1 MLRIIVIGNCT
12 SLVIGS
18 CLRVLRPHDRVT
30 AFFPER
36 DSIPSADGA
45 GNRVKDRFVRR
56 LERIAPRLTR
66 RWLHLP
72 IRAAEDL
79 AKTEFD
85 YAFASAHLAGSD
97 LLKSVRSRTPLILW
111 PNLVFPGFH
120 PDCTYLAVDGRK
132 ARSPMGDYHSRIVTA
147 AYAAGLST
155 GETAR
160 LFNKLV
166 YVRLGYLKRFALAK
180 SALAE
185 DFARHGYDFASVEG
199 EWMNAGA
206 FMHTINHP
214 KLPVCA
220 SISRQMLSKAGLE
233 FRDVNLCD
241 EVQDELANMPR
252 WPVYPEIAAPLGI
265 SGSTSFKT
273 SLYGSFAGRVM
284 PLSEYV
290 ESSFAR
296 YREDGFNSASFAR
309 LEAVSVAVRSI
320 GL

>member
-1 MLRIIVIGNCT
+1 VLRIIVIGNCT
-12 SLVIGS
+12 SLVIGD
-18 CLRVLRPHDRVT
+18 CLRALRPHDRIT

-36 DSIPSADGA
+36 DSIPTADKT
-45 GNRVKDRFVRR
+45 GNRFVRR
-56 LERIAPRLTR
+56 LERIAPRIAR
-66 RWLHLP
+66 RWFHLP
-72 IRAAEDL
+72 IRTAEDL
-79 AKTEFD
+79 TKIEFD
-85 YAFASAHLAGSD
+85 YAFASAHLAGSA
-97 LLKSVRSRTPLILW
+97 LVKSVRSRTPVILW
-111 PNLVFPGFH
+111 PNLVFQGYH

-147 AYAAGLST
+147 AYAAGLSIA
-155 GETAR
+155 ETAR

-185 DFARHGYDFASVEG
+185 DFVKHGYDFACVEG
-199 EWMNAGA
+199 EWVTAGP

-220 SISRQMLSKAGLE
+220 SIARQMLSRARLE
-233 FRDVNLCD
+233 IRDVNLGD
-241 EVQDELANMPR
+241 RVHDELANMPQ
-252 WPVYPEIAAPLGI
+252 WPVYPEIAATLGM

-273 SLYGSFAGRVM
+273 SRYGSFAGRVM
-284 PLSEYV
+284 QLSEYI

-296 YREDGFNSASFAR
+296 YREDGFDSASFAR
-309 LEAVSVAVRSI
+309 LETVSTAVKSI